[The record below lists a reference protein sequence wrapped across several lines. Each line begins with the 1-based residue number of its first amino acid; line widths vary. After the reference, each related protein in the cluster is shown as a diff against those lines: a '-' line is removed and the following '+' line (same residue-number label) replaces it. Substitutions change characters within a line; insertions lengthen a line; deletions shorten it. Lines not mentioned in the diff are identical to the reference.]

1 MENAVEAL
9 KLAFAVILLTLA
21 LGLTMTLFSK
31 ARSTSD
37 IVLRSADTSE
47 YYDYIEYTDA
57 DKTGNRIVGFET
69 IIPTLYKYSKENYK
83 VTFAQGDY
91 NPADGTILIRSKLE
105 IYKTTTAPSS
115 WNNGY
120 INDFDGKNKDQ
131 NPSKSICS
139 FDIAEELQRGEPWSG
154 NSDEIKKHLDAIIQ
168 GTSYHP
174 PLNDTNA
181 YDIDYGKLPT
191 KSVLP
196 DLKNRKFVE
205 LIGKVTT
212 KEDQTDSSGIKGTK
226 TTTKMIITYVLITNE
241 TNINANDY

>member
-21 LGLTMTLFSK
+21 LAITMTLFSK

-69 IIPTLYKYSKENYK
+69 IIPTLYKYNKERYK
-83 VTFAQGDY
+83 VTFEKGDY
-91 NPADGTILIRSKLE
+91 NQSNGTISNRKKLE
-105 IYKTTTAPSS
+105 IYKTTTNPSS

-131 NPSKSICS
+131 NPTKSICS
-139 FDIAEELQRGEPWSG
+139 FDLAEEIQRGEPWGES
-154 NSDEIKKHLDAIIQ
+154 NNEIKKHLDAIVNGGNYIL
-168 GTSYHP
+168 P
-174 PLNDTNA
+174 NDNSKN
-181 YDIDYGKLPT
+181 IDYNKSLT
-191 KSVLP
+191 KSALP
-196 DLKNRKFVE
+196 GLKNNKFVE
-205 LIGKVTT
+205 LIGKISTT
-212 KEDQTDSSGIKGTK
+212 EEQTDSSGVKGTK
-226 TTTKMIITYVLITNE
+226 TTTKMVITYVLIN
-241 TNINANDY
+241 